1 MKRRSWPTTRWW
13 VRPPDWFLPVLVLF
27 AILAIVTIAL
37 VYRDRLPTVETLGY
51 PAIFIVSVFGSATI
65 LFPVPAILAV
75 CAGGTLLNP
84 LLSGVI
90 GGTGLAL
97 GEGTAY
103 LAGVVGSGLFRKNR
117 WYGRLQPWVGR
128 RGWMV
133 VLVVSAIP
141 NPIFDIVG
149 MIAGAMRMP
158 LWQFFGAVWV
168 GKTVRSV
175 GVAYG
180 CSLGYDFFR
189 TLG

>member
-1 MKRRSWPTTRWW
+1 M
-13 VRPPDWFLPVLVLF
+13 
-27 AILAIVTIAL
+27 TIAL
-37 VYRDRLPTVETLGY
+37 AYRDRLPTVETLGY
-51 PAIFIVSVFGSATI
+51 PAIFIVSALGSATI

-103 LAGVVGSGLFRKNR
+103 LAGAVGSGLLRENR
-117 WYGRLQPWVGR
+117 WYGRLRPWVER

-175 GVAYG
+175 GVAYS
-180 CSLGYDFFR
+180 CSLDYDFLC

>member
-1 MKRRSWPTTRWW
+1 MRRRLWPTTRWW
-13 VRPPDWFLPVLVLF
+13 HRSPERFLPVLALLAVLV
-27 AILAIVTIAL
+27 IVTIAL

-51 PAIFIVSVFGSATI
+51 PAIFIVSVLGTAT
-65 LFPVPAILAV
+65 LFLPIPAILAV
-75 CAGGTLLNP
+75 CVGGSLLNP

-90 GGTGLAL
+90 GGTGQAL
-97 GEGTAY
+97 GEGTGY
-103 LAGVVGSGLFRKNR
+103 LAGVVGSGLLRENR
-117 WYGRLQPWVGR
+117 WYGRLRPRVER

-133 VLVVSAIP
+133 VLVVAAIP
-141 NPIFDIVG
+141 NPICDIVG

-180 CSLGYDFFR
+180 CAMGWDFIRALG
-189 TLG
+189 

>member
-1 MKRRSWPTTRWW
+1 MRRRLWPATRWW
-13 VRPPDWFLPVLVLF
+13 NRAPERFRPALVLF
-27 AILAIVTIAL
+27 AVMVIVTIAL
-37 VYRDRLPTVETLGY
+37 VYRDRLPSVETLGY
-51 PAIFIVSVFGSATI
+51 PAIFIVSVVGSAT
-65 LFPVPAILAV
+65 LLLPVPAILAV

-90 GGTGLAL
+90 GGTGQAL
-97 GEGTAY
+97 GEGTGY
-103 LAGVVGSGLFRKNR
+103 LAGVVGSGLLRENR
-117 WYGRLQPWVGR
+117 WYGRLRLWVER

-133 VLVVSAIP
+133 VLVVAAIP
-141 NPIFDIVG
+141 NPLFDIVG
-149 MIAGAMRMP
+149 MLAGAMRMP

-180 CSLGYDFFR
+180 CALGYDFLR

>member
-1 MKRRSWPTTRWW
+1 MRRRPWTETQWW
-13 VRPPDWFLPVLVLF
+13 RRTPNRFLPVLALLAV
-27 AILAIVTIAL
+27 LAIVTIAL

-51 PAIFIVSVFGSATI
+51 PAIFIVSVLGTAT
-65 LFPVPAILAV
+65 LFLPIPAILAV
-75 CAGGTLLNP
+75 CVGGTLLNP

-90 GGTGLAL
+90 GGTGQAL
-97 GEGTAY
+97 GEGTGY
-103 LAGVVGSGLFRKNR
+103 LAGVVGSGLLKENR
-117 WYGRLQPWVGR
+117 WYERLRPWVER

-133 VLVVSAIP
+133 ILVVAMIP
-141 NPIFDIVG
+141 NPLFDIVG

-180 CSLGYDFFR
+180 CALGYDFLR

>member
-1 MKRRSWPTTRWW
+1 MRRRVWPTTRWW
-13 VRPPDWFLPVLVLF
+13 RRTPKWFLPALVLL
-27 AILAIVTIAL
+27 AVLAIMTIAL

-51 PAIFIVSVFGSATI
+51 PAIFIVSVLGTAT
-65 LFPVPAILAV
+65 LFLPVPAILAV

-90 GGTGLAL
+90 GGTGQAL
-97 GEGTAY
+97 GEGTGY
-103 LAGVVGSGLFRKNR
+103 LAGVAGSGLLRENR
-117 WYGRLQPWVGR
+117 WYGRLRPWVER

-133 VLVVSAIP
+133 VLVVAAIP
-141 NPIFDIVG
+141 NPVFDVVG

-158 LWQFFGAVWV
+158 LWQFLGAVWV

-180 CSLGYDFFR
+180 CSLGYDFLR
-189 TLG
+189 ELG

>member
-1 MKRRSWPTTRWW
+1 MRRRPWPTTQWW
-13 VRPPDWFLPVLVLF
+13 SRTPNRFLPVLVLF
-27 AILAIVTIAL
+27 AVLAVMAIAL

-51 PAIFIVSVFGSATI
+51 PAIFIVSALGSATI
-65 LFPVPAILAV
+65 FFPVPAILAV

-103 LAGVVGSGLFRKNR
+103 LAGVAGSGFLKESR
-117 WYGRLQPWVGR
+117 WYGRLRLWVER

-133 VLVVSAIP
+133 VLVVAMIP
-141 NPIFDIVG
+141 NPLFDIVG

-180 CSLGYDFFR
+180 CALGYDFLR
-189 TLG
+189 ALG